1 MLINLIIEIYIKKSE
16 YLLGAHAV
24 EESPNEHT
32 RITLTGEEDSTGNV
46 VFASL
51 IYRAH
56 VSDTET

>member
-1 MLINLIIEIYIKKSE
+1 MLINLLIEIYIKKSE

-24 EESPNEHT
+24 EDSPNEHT
-32 RITLTGEEDSTGNV
+32 RVTLTGKEDSTGNV

-51 IYRAH
+51 IHRVH